1 EDKYNKAKQMIRG
14 MQEREREVLLKVR
27 HREAGFHTL
36 LQALQHR
43 MQLLELH
50 LVEAQRAAGLPVSIP
65 PPPPNLGGLLS
76 VGFVETSL
84 SDVTDLSILDSSQAD
99 SSLAVELKEELDR
112 VIPPHEPLDT
122 SAARGRAELASRG
135 GMALRQSPSQ
145 GLIRRSG
152 LGGGGASMSS
162 TSSLEHSFIEE
173 SSRLEVDSMTESTGH
188 DRSQESIQFHE
199 AFFASASS
207 TTTSAGRSA
216 VTRLETY
223 VVHFAANGVRG
234 EELLTMESPRIKLLV
249 PQAAERAR
257 LKHRLKELRAAA
269 DKDKRN
275 RERER
280 KEREKLQR
288 KAEKLAEKASRK
300 K

>member
-1 EDKYNKAKQMIRG
+1 LKFVLISQSQYSSLEDKYNKAKQMIRG

-112 VIPPHEPLDT
+112 V
-122 SAARGRAELASRG
+122 S
-135 GMALRQSPSQ
+135 QS
-145 GLIRRSG
+145 IFY
-152 LGGGGASMSS
+152 
-162 TSSLEHSFIEE
+162 SF
-173 SSRLEVDSMTESTGH
+173 S
-188 DRSQESIQFHE
+188 FHK
-199 AFFASASS
+199 F
-207 TTTSAGRSA
+207 
-216 VTRLETY
+216 
-223 VVHFAANGVRG
+223 H
-234 EELLTMESPRIKLLV
+234 
-249 PQAAERAR
+249 
-257 LKHRLKELRAAA
+257 
-269 DKDKRN
+269 
-275 RERER
+275 
-280 KEREKLQR
+280 
-288 KAEKLAEKASRK
+288 
-300 K
+300 